1 MGMLR
6 NRTVKNLDSVRALT
20 HPLRQKIL
28 GLLIDDPLT
37 IRELAEKLGTK
48 VHPLYHHVRVLHD
61 SGMIR
66 VVSRRQT
73 RGAVERRYRAT
84 ASSFSVSPAAVLA
97 SPDQR
102 KTGAR
107 LAGIAGE
114 MAAGAVS
121 EIRRQGDLILAD
133 AREGKTPLV
142 SQVRVRGSKAEVDAL
157 RDQIHQLLDAFQR
170 QGCNQ
175 GCDEYELT
183 LFFYPR
189 RES

>member
-1 MGMLR
+1 MQR
-6 NRTVKNLDSVRALT
+6 TRTVKTLDSVRALT

-28 GLLIDDPLT
+28 GLLIDEPLT
-37 IRELAEKLGTK
+37 IRELAAKLGMK
-48 VHPLYHHVRVLHD
+48 VHPLYHHVDVLHD

-73 RGAVERRYRAT
+73 RGAVERKYRAT
-84 ASSFSVSPAAVLA
+84 ASCFSVSPAAVLS
-97 SPDQR
+97 SPDR
-102 KTGAR
+102 RRTGAR

-121 EIRRQGDLILAD
+121 EIRRQGDLIQAD
-133 AREGKTPLV
+133 AREGKTPLI
-142 SQVRVRGSKAEVDAL
+142 SQVRVRGSKSEVDAL
-157 RDQIHQLLDAFQR
+157 RDQIHQLLEAFQR
-170 QGCNQ
+170 QGCND